1 MTALLLATAPAVAVA
16 WQDDNVRRR
25 LDALEAGQK
34 EILRQLQELKAAAQP
49 VRPPAPPAAG
59 VGGVPAEPIGIEGS
73 VSRGNASARVT
84 IVEFSDFQ
92 CPFCGRF
99 SRETFDQLDRDYIAT
114 GKVRYVF
121 RHFPIEKIHPSAFKA
136 ALAGECARQ
145 AGRFWEL
152 HHRLFANQQALGDL
166 DLLNHAKAV
175 GMESA
180 AFQRCVVTPAAT
192 ARVRQDLQEG
202 ARAGV
207 TGTPS
212 FFLGVVQKD
221 GRLKALRKLPG
232 AVPYASFKA
241 TIDSLLAS
249 PELAR

>member
-1 MTALLLATAPAVAVA
+1 M
-16 WQDDNVRRR
+16 
-25 LDALEAGQK
+25 
-34 EILRQLQELKAAAQP
+34 KAAAQP
-49 VRPPAPPAAG
+49 VRPPAPPATG
-59 VGGVPAEPIGIEGS
+59 VAGVPAEPIGIEGS
-73 VSRGNASARVT
+73 VSRGSASARVT

-136 ALAGECARQ
+136 ALVGECARQ
-145 AGRFWEL
+145 VGKFWEL

-175 GMESA
+175 GIDGA
-180 AFQRCVVTPAAT
+180 GFQSCVVTPAAT

-202 ARAGV
+202 ARAGI
-207 TGTPS
+207 TGTPT

-232 AVPYASFKA
+232 AVPYAFFKSA
-241 TIDSLLAS
+241 IDSLLVS
-249 PELAR
+249 PELTR